1 MYSGV
6 DDYVSNPSVDYDI
19 HKIIF
24 AGKERS
30 AKCINLT
37 KNAWDSDMFGGLL
50 ENNHPTDIDTVLLKD
65 LNIKNIRVFVFEV
78 LSSSKKVG

>member
-1 MYSGV
+1 MLSGA
-6 DDYVSNPSVDYDI
+6 DNYVSNPSVDYDV

-37 KNAWDSDMFGGLL
+37 KNAWDSDMFGDLL
-50 ENNHPTDIDTVLLKD
+50 KNNHSHWYRFGIFKRFKYKEYKS
-65 LNIKNIRVFVFEV
+65 ICI
-78 LSSSKKVG
+78 